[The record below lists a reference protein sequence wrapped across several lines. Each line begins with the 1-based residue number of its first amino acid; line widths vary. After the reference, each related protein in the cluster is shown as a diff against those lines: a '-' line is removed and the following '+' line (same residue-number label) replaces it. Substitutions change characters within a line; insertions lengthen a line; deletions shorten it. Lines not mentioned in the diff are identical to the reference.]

1 MRKVVHDA
9 AAYIRGLAEL
19 RGRNIEWAERAVREA
34 VSLSAAEALELKVV
48 DLVATD
54 LDDLPARS
62 PQPPDCDRRP
72 ARKRRKPG
80 QAAHASGQ
88 RAG

>member
-54 LDDLPARS
+54 LDDLL
-62 PQPPDCDRRP
+62 
-72 ARKRRKPG
+72 K
-80 QAAHASGQ
+80 
-88 RAG
+88 